1 MTVQLSNL
9 EHLPN
14 YQITERLDVVYG
26 STVRSKHVGKDLF
39 AGLKNIVGGEL
50 TAYTELLEE
59 SRQEAI
65 DRMVVKAEALGA
77 DAVVGL
83 RFSTS
88 SIAQGA
94 AELFVYG
101 TAVKAIPMQQQ
112 PAYQS
117 TNQPPDQSSNQPP
130 NHHSGHSQNEEPM
143 PLAAQPS
150 KPGQTSDDLPR
161 FNPFGE

>member
-1 MTVQLSNL
+1 MAIQLSNL

-39 AGLKNIVGGEL
+39 AGIKNIVGGEL

-59 SRQEAI
+59 SRQEAV
-65 DRMVVKAEALGA
+65 DRMIVKAEALGA

-101 TAVKAIPMQQQ
+101 TAVKVARLQQQ
-112 PAYQS
+112 PPY
-117 TNQPPDQSSNQPP
+117 QPPSQPQSSYM
-130 NHHSGHSQNEEPM
+130 STEPT
-143 PLAAQPS
+143 AS
-150 KPGQTSDDLPR
+150 KTPQSVAEDLPR
-161 FNPFGE
+161 FKPFG

>member
-94 AELFVYG
+94 SELFVYG
-101 TAVKAIPMQQQ
+101 TAVKAVPM
-112 PAYQS
+112 PPISTHGPQS
-117 TNQPPDQSSNQPP
+117 HQPPSN
-130 NHHSGHSQNEEPM
+130 HSGHTDFNNHNNDQSHSQ
-143 PLAAQPS
+143 AAPQSPS
-150 KPGQTSDDLPR
+150 TAADDLPR
-161 FNPFGE
+161 FNPFG

>member
-14 YQITERLDVVYG
+14 YQIIERLDVVYG

-65 DRMVVKAEALGA
+65 DRMIVKAEALGA

-94 AELFVYG
+94 SELFVYG
-101 TAVKAIPMQQQ
+101 TAVKAVPIPQQ
-112 PAYQS
+112 PVYQS
-117 TNQPPDQSSNQPP
+117 NQSNHSMNQPPSN
-130 NHHSGHSQNEEPM
+130 HSGHADLPNHDRNQ
-143 PLAAQPS
+143 AAPQAP
-150 KPGQTSDDLPR
+150 KADDDLPR
-161 FNPFGE
+161 FNPFG

>member
-1 MTVQLSNL
+1 MAIQLSNL

-39 AGLKNIVGGEL
+39 AGIKNIVGGEL

-59 SRQEAI
+59 SRQEAVA
-65 DRMVVKAEALGA
+65 RMVIKAEALGA

-101 TAVKAIPMQQQ
+101 TAVKVMRLPN
-112 PAYQS
+112 PS
-117 TNQPPDQSSNQPP
+117 TSQPPFQNQPP
-130 NHHSGHSQNEEPM
+130 NDPFNQKPQSQSSQSP
-143 PLAAQPS
+143 
-150 KPGQTSDDLPR
+150 TDDLPR
-161 FNPFGE
+161 FNPFG

>member
-1 MTVQLSNL
+1 MAIQLSNL

-39 AGLKNIVGGEL
+39 AGIKNIVGGEL

-59 SRQEAI
+59 SRQEAV
-65 DRMVVKAEALGA
+65 DRMIIKAEALGA

-101 TAVKAIPMQQQ
+101 TAVKVVRLQQQ
-112 PAYQS
+112 S
-117 TNQPPDQSSNQPP
+117 LNQPPSQPQAP
-130 NHHSGHSQNEEPM
+130 YMSAEPTVSQTS
-143 PLAAQPS
+143 QPS
-150 KPGQTSDDLPR
+150 QSAAEDLPR
-161 FNPFGE
+161 FNPFG

>member
-65 DRMVVKAEALGA
+65 DRMIVKAEALGA

-94 AELFVYG
+94 SELFVYG
-101 TAVKAIPMQQQ
+101 TAVKAVPVQQQ
-112 PAYQS
+112 SMSA
-117 TNQPPDQSSNQPP
+117 QPPYDQSGGLQI
-130 NHHSGHSQNEEPM
+130 GQTGQ
-143 PLAAQPS
+143 AQPAN
-150 KPGQTSDDLPR
+150 TSADDLPR
-161 FNPFGE
+161 FNPFG

>member
-1 MTVQLSNL
+1 MQLSNL

-50 TAYTELLEE
+50 TAYTELLDE
-59 SRQEAI
+59 SRQQAI
-65 DRMVVKAEALGA
+65 DRMIVKAEALGA

-101 TAVKAIPMQQQ
+101 TAVKVVAVQQQ
-112 PAYQS
+112 QATHY
-117 TNQPPDQSSNQPP
+117 QPPSAPYDQV
-130 NHHSGHSQNEEPM
+130 SQYPSAQDQA
-143 PLAAQPS
+143 PAAAE
-150 KPGQTSDDLPR
+150 DLPR
-161 FNPFGE
+161 FNPFG

>member
-65 DRMVVKAEALGA
+65 DRMVIKAEALGA

-101 TAVKAIPMQQQ
+101 TAVKAIPIQQQ

-117 TNQPPDQSSNQPP
+117 TNQPPNQPP
-130 NHHSGHSQNEEPM
+130 NHHSGHSQNEEPI
-143 PLAAQPS
+143 PSAAQPS
-150 KPGQTSDDLPR
+150 KPAQTSDDLPR

>member
-65 DRMVVKAEALGA
+65 DRMIVKAEALGA

-94 AELFVYG
+94 SELFVYG
-101 TAVKAIPMQQQ
+101 TAVKAIPMPQQVYQTPPSDSSHQSGQQ
-112 PAYQS
+112 P
-117 TNQPPDQSSNQPP
+117 NL
-130 NHHSGHSQNEEPM
+130 QNSAPT
-143 PLAAQPS
+143 A
-150 KPGQTSDDLPR
+150 TDDLPR
-161 FNPFGE
+161 FNPFG

>member
-65 DRMVVKAEALGA
+65 DRMIVKAESLGA

-94 AELFVYG
+94 SELFVYG
-101 TAVKAIPMQQQ
+101 TAVKAIPMPQ
-112 PAYQS
+112 
-117 TNQPPDQSSNQPP
+117 QSSQNPP
-130 NHHSGHSQNEEPM
+130 SDSHYQTGQSHHSGQHPSTQTPPSEP
-143 PLAAQPS
+143 
-150 KPGQTSDDLPR
+150 TDELPR
-161 FNPFGE
+161 FNPFG